1 MNAISVENLSKIFDK
16 KIVAIDDVNFKVKNG
31 EIFGFLGPNG
41 AGKTTTIKVLT
52 TLLRPTKGEVNVA
65 GFDVIKEPDAVRSS
79 IGIVPQAL
87 TLDDDLKGITNL
99 LLSAKLYHVPD
110 KLAKERAEKLLEM
123 VNLKNAIDRKVE
135 TYSGGMRKRLE
146 LIIGLI
152 HEPKILFLDEPTL
165 GLDIQT
171 RSVIWEYLKNL
182 NKEKGL
188 TIFITTHYLEEADY
202 LCDRIGIIDKGKIMV
217 VDSPSKLKDGLGGDI
232 INIKINGEH
241 SGIIESMKQLK
252 HVKSIDVVDQN
263 LHIKAERGENVL
275 PSILE
280 FLNLKEIVV
289 TSVSLSKASLDQVFL
304 QYTGKSLR
312 DAESDKADRFKMYFT
327 RRSRNR

>member
-52 TLLRPTKGEVNVA
+52 TLLRPTKGKVNVA

-79 IGIVPQAL
+79 IGIVPQSL

-110 KLAKERAEKLLEM
+110 KLAKERAEQLLDM
-123 VNLKNAIDRKVE
+123 VNLKDAIDRKVE

-146 LIIGLI
+146 LIVGLI

-217 VDSPSKLKDGLGGDI
+217 VDSPSRLKDELGGDI
-232 INIKINGEH
+232 INIKINGEY
-241 SGIIESMKQLK
+241 SEIMESLKQLN
-252 HVKSIDVVDQN
+252 HVKKIDIVDQN
-263 LHIKAERGENVL
+263 LRIQVEKGENVL

-280 FLNLKEIVV
+280 FINSKGIVV
-289 TSVSLSKASLDQVFL
+289 TSVSLAKASLDQVFL
-304 QYTGKSLR
+304 KYTGKSLR
-312 DAESDKADRFKMYFT
+312 DAESDKADRFKMYFA
-327 RRSRNR
+327 RRSRTR